1 MFKAARWRSE
11 KNKSKAVFKL
21 QFHAT
26 QVPLLASEAMMV
38 SLVPADVAKPTARS
52 EKVAAVDGTCNWANP
67 VYETVKLVRNPKTG
81 KMDDK
86 VYRFLLSAAGSSKAE
101 VLGEV
106 AVNLADYAEV
116 FRASSVSLP
125 LKASNAGA
133 ILHITIQ
140 RVKGDGDGDGS
151 SICEYLLREA
161 DQEGDMI
168 VKRQRRTLQSQLSKF
183 DNEESIKAPNGVN
196 GINIVDGSHINSQ
209 AQVKFSSS
217 REILVHTADSNGNLQ
232 KCHSFDAI
240 SASGSDTSSG
250 IYTPREN
257 SIKHNNT
264 RNHPPSFLSPLTN
277 GDTPKKPMSSSGDWS
292 GNSAPDGSADA
303 STTSLGDAGLNETSH
318 DSEDSIDKLR
328 NDIVIL
334 TRKLEL
340 SDLELQT
347 LRKQIIKE
355 NKRGQE
361 ISRELNSLKDERDAL
376 KKECDELKFSEKKTK
391 LDRTL
396 STLSLHDAED
406 HISLLEEIR
415 QELDHEK
422 NLNVHLRLQLKMTQE
437 ANAELILAVK
447 DLDGLL
453 EQRNRE
459 TLCIKCSK
467 MDIETETDKEL
478 EELKLGDGIPHLQK
492 PECKQQLLETSSQ
505 NDTEE
510 QYALDAL
517 LNERD
522 DTKMTY
528 PLENKIIDLNN
539 EVEFYRKDRE
549 DLEMQMEQLALD
561 YEILKQENHDITTK
575 LEQMQLREQLR
586 MQYECSAHL
595 SIISDL
601 ESHVECLEKEL
612 QKQTEAF
619 EEDIATITNAKVEQE
634 KRAIIAEEELRKTK
648 WNNSITVERLQE
660 EFRSLSAHMSSTFQT
675 NENIVKQTL
684 KEAADL
690 HSQKSNLEELLK
702 KAHEDLALVQDQ
714 YRMKF
719 KQLVGLIDFK
729 SKEADKL
736 LLELQDKK
744 RELQNYKMSEEA
756 RQRNSLEEMQ
766 SLKTE
771 MAKLKSEKS
780 LLFEQNEEKEKDM
793 ELLRTSI
800 NGSEMCLQDKNLEID
815 LLKNEI
821 AVLREEVNKSLVEM
835 NKLSHIK
842 DEKDTLIAMLES
854 EAATLTPQ
862 HSDLEQALD
871 EIELGKQNL
880 RKSVSHLRGVLLEE
894 EQMTTS
900 REEIVDDYYTCT
912 TTNDQKHFHPS
923 WKYARKDE
931 ANCSIDYLQ
940 QSKEDEEHLYGT
952 NGTDTELLIRHAGT
966 GLDEANRYDQKR
978 IKDVLS
984 EMAALKRQN
993 ESMESELKEMQGR
1006 YSEISLKFAEV
1017 EGERQQL
1024 MMTIRTLKNSF
1035 KN

>member
-11 KNKSKAVFKL
+11 KNRSKAVFKL

-116 FRASSVSLP
+116 FKASSVSLP
-125 LKASNAGA
+125 LKASNTGA

-140 RVKGDGDGDGS
+140 KVKGDGDGDG
-151 SICEYLLREA
+151 R
-161 DQEGDMI
+161 EGDQDGETI

-217 REILVHTADSNGNLQ
+217 REFLVHTADSNGNLQ

-264 RNHPPSFLSPLTN
+264 RNHPTSFLSSLTN

-303 STTSLGDAGLNETSH
+303 STASLGDAGLNETSH
-318 DSEDSIDKLR
+318 DSEDSIEKLR

-376 KKECDELKFSEKKTK
+376 KEECDELKFSEKKTK
-391 LDRTL
+391 VDRTL
-396 STLSLHDAED
+396 STLSQHDAED
-406 HISLLEEIR
+406 HLSLLEEIK

-437 ANAELILAVK
+437 ANAELLLAVK

-459 TLCIKCSK
+459 TLCMKCSK

-478 EELKLGDGIPHLQK
+478 EELKLGDGIPRLQK
-492 PECKQQLLETSSQ
+492 PESKQQLLETISQ

-522 DTKMTY
+522 DMKMTY

-601 ESHVECLEKEL
+601 ESHAECLEKEL

-675 NENIVKQTL
+675 NENIIKQTL

-744 RELQNYKMSEEA
+744 RELQKYKMSEEA

-771 MAKLKSEKS
+771 MEKLKSEKS
-780 LLFEQNEEKEKDM
+780 LLFEQNEEKEKEM

-800 NGSEMCLQDKNLEID
+800 KGSEMSLQDKNLEID

-821 AVLREEVNKSLVEM
+821 AVLREEVNKSLEEM
-835 NKLSHIK
+835 NKLRQIK
-842 DEKDTLIAMLES
+842 DEKDTMIAILES
-854 EAATLTPQ
+854 EATTLTMQ
-862 HSDLEQALD
+862 HGDLKHALD

-894 EQMTTS
+894 QTTTS
-900 REEIVDDYYTCT
+900 REEKVDDYYTST
-912 TTNDQKHFHPS
+912 TTNDEKHFRQS
-923 WKYARKDE
+923 WKYASKDE
-931 ANCSIDYLQ
+931 ANCSIDFLQ
-940 QSKEDEEHLYGT
+940 QSKEDKEHLYDAD
-952 NGTDTELLIRHAGT
+952 GTDKALLISRRAGT
-966 GLDEANRYDQKR
+966 GLDEANQYDQKR
-978 IKDVLS
+978 TADVLS
-984 EMAALKRQN
+984 EMAVLKRQN

-1006 YSEISLKFAEV
+1006 YSEMSLNFAEV

-1024 MMTIRTLKNSF
+1024 MITIRTLKNSF

>member
-1 MFKAARWRSE
+1 
-11 KNKSKAVFKL
+11 
-21 QFHAT
+21 
-26 QVPLLASEAMMV
+26 MMV

-86 VYRFLLSAAGSSKAE
+86 VYRFLLSAA
-101 VLGEV
+101 
-106 AVNLADYAEV
+106 
-116 FRASSVSLP
+116 
-125 LKASNAGA
+125 
-133 ILHITIQ
+133 
-140 RVKGDGDGDGS
+140 
-151 SICEYLLREA
+151 
-161 DQEGDMI
+161 
-168 VKRQRRTLQSQLSKF
+168 
-183 DNEESIKAPNGVN
+183 
-196 GINIVDGSHINSQ
+196 VDGSHINSQ
-209 AQVKFSSS
+209 AQVKFLSS
-217 REILVHTADSNGNLQ
+217 REILVHTADSNGDLQ
-232 KCHSFDAI
+232 KSHSFDAI
-240 SASGSDTSSG
+240 SASGSDASSG

-257 SIKHNNT
+257 GIRHNNT
-264 RNHPPSFLSPLTN
+264 RNHPTSFVSLLTN

-292 GNSAPDGSADA
+292 GNSAPDGSAVA

-318 DSEDSIDKLR
+318 DSEDSIETLR

-347 LRKQIIKE
+347 LRKLIIKE

-391 LDRTL
+391 FDRSL
-396 STLSLHDAED
+396 STLSQHDAGD
-406 HISLLEEIR
+406 HLSLLEETK

-422 NLNVHLRLQLKMTQE
+422 NLNVHLRLQLKVTQE

-459 TLCIKCSK
+459 TLCMKCSK
-467 MDIETETDKEL
+467 MNVETETDKEL
-478 EELKLGDGIPHLQK
+478 EELKLGDEIPHLQK
-492 PECKQQLLETSSQ
+492 PECKQQLLETISQ

-522 DTKMTY
+522 DMKMTY

-539 EVEFYRKDRE
+539 ELEFYRKDRE

-619 EEDIATITNAKVEQE
+619 EEDIATITNAKIEQE
-634 KRAIIAEEELRKTK
+634 KRAIIAEEESRKTK
-648 WNNSITVERLQE
+648 WNNSVAVERLQE
-660 EFRSLSAHMSSTFQT
+660 EFRSLSAHMSSTFRT

-690 HSQKSNLEELLK
+690 HSQKSTLEELLK
-702 KAHEDLALVQDQ
+702 KANEDLVLAQDQ

-729 SKEADKL
+729 SKEVDRL
-736 LLELQDKK
+736 LLELHDKK

-766 SLKTE
+766 LLKTE
-771 MAKLKSEKS
+771 MGKLKSEKY
-780 LLFEQNEEKEKDM
+780 LLFEQNEEKDKEM

-800 NGSEMCLQDKNLEID
+800 KGSEMSMQDKNLEID

-821 AVLREEVNKSLVEM
+821 AVLREEVNKSLAEM
-835 NKLSHIK
+835 NKLRHIK
-842 DEKDTLIAMLES
+842 DEKDTMIEMLEP
-854 EAATLTPQ
+854 EATTLTLQ
-862 HSDLEQALD
+862 HSDLKHALD
-871 EIELGKQNL
+871 EIELGKQNM
-880 RKSVSHLRGVLLEE
+880 RKSVSHLSGVLLEE
-894 EQMTTS
+894 EQMTTGK
-900 REEIVDDYYTCT
+900 EEKVDDYYTSM
-912 TTNDQKHFHPS
+912 TTNV
-923 WKYARKDE
+923 RK
-931 ANCSIDYLQ
+931 
-940 QSKEDEEHLYGT
+940 T
-952 NGTDTELLIRHAGT
+952 T
-966 GLDEANRYDQKR
+966 
-978 IKDVLS
+978 
-984 EMAALKRQN
+984 
-993 ESMESELKEMQGR
+993 
-1006 YSEISLKFAEV
+1006 
-1017 EGERQQL
+1017 
-1024 MMTIRTLKNSF
+1024 
-1035 KN
+1035 